1 MLFEKVG
8 ERVGFNLEKARRSF
22 VSSRMTLKKLPTVGT
37 KILIVYS
44 RRL

>member
-8 ERVGFNLEKARRSF
+8 ERVGFNLEKARRFF
-22 VSSRMTLKKLPTVGT
+22 VSSRTTLKKLPTVGT
-37 KILIVYS
+37 KTLTAYS